1 MTTIGNP
8 ELDVVRDF
16 LDHCLVFEALPGQT
30 RDDCARQMAVRY
42 FPAPHQFEIE
52 TAPHGIVTLRSG
64 LVDILVDGQLQQR
77 LDAGDSFTLPLPDMG
92 CGQWQAKVAE
102 DCLIYLLPEEAS
114 LALRRDFPQLEDLLA
129 LNPLARQPLLPNAK
143 EPPPNTDGLHLLLQ
157 PLQQWMS
164 QNLVT
169 VTPEQR
175 VIDAAQSM
183 TARRVSSVL
192 VVSQSDELMGIVT
205 DRDIRSRLVAEGGS
219 GEQSVQRIMTPTP
232 LTLTPEHTLFDATL
246 LMSQRGIHH
255 LPIAQQGKALG
266 MITASDVF
274 LAREEDPVFFVQH
287 LGRQQ
292 DVAGLRQMLSGLPRL
307 FVHWVRGGLP
317 AEHIGRLSNMV
328 SEAAT
333 RRLIELG
340 IERLGPPPG
349 AFCWLSFGSQA
360 RGEQLLGGD
369 QDNGLVIDD
378 SVAETDLPWFAAL
391 AQWVCEGLDACGYVF
406 CPGEVMASNPQW
418 CQRLSQWQATVDQ
431 WMTSPTPAAVM
442 RVSIFFDLRGIW
454 GDTTLSRAVQHHML
468 THAKSNSIFQ
478 AALARNVLES
488 SPPLGLLR
496 QFVVERNGE
505 HRDQFNLK
513 KRGILPL
520 IELVRLRALSAGV
533 PALGTLDRLAAL
545 KALGH
550 MNPADADGLTE
561 ACRVISRLRIELQ
574 ADQVSRGEAVHNY
587 CDPKALSRLTR
598 HNLRGA
604 FAVIHDA
611 QASVRLHYLQGQG

>member
-16 LDHCLVFEALPGQT
+16 LDHCLIFEGLPGQT
-30 RDDCARQMAVRY
+30 RDDVARHMAVRY
-42 FPAPHQFEIE
+42 FPAPHRFDIE
-52 TAPHGIVTLRSG
+52 TTPPGIYTLRSG
-64 LVDILVDGQLQQR
+64 LVDIFVDGQLCQR
-77 LDAGDSFTLPLPDMG
+77 LDAGDSFTLPLLG
-92 CGQWQAKVAE
+92 KERNQCLAKVAE
-102 DCLIYLLPEEAS
+102 DCLIYLLPEDAS
-114 LALRRDFPQLEDLLA
+114 LALRRQFPQLEGLLA
-129 LNPLARQPLLPNAK
+129 LEAKVPASNA
-143 EPPPNTDGLHLLLQ
+143 DGLHLLLQ
-157 PLQQWMS
+157 PLQRWMS
-164 QNLVT
+164 RDLVA
-169 VTPEQR
+169 VAPEQR
-175 VIDAAQSM
+175 VADAARLM
-183 TARRVSSVL
+183 TERRVSSAL
-192 VVSQSDELMGIVT
+192 VVSASEKLVGIVT

-219 GEQSVQRIMTPTP
+219 SDQSVQSIMTPAP

-255 LPIAQQGKALG
+255 LPIAHQGKALG

-292 DVAGLRQMLSGLPRL
+292 DVSGLRQMLGGLPRL

-328 SEAAT
+328 SEATT

-378 SVAETDLPWFAAL
+378 AVAETDLPWFASL

-431 WMTSPTPAAVM
+431 WMTTPTPAAVM

-454 GDTTLSRAVQHHML
+454 GDTSLSRAVQHHML

-496 QFVVERNGE
+496 RFVVERNGD

-513 KRGILPL
+513 KRGVLPL
-520 IELVRLRALSAGV
+520 VEVVRLRALSAGLT
-533 PALGTLDRLAAL
+533 ALGTLDRLAAL

-550 MNPADADGLTE
+550 MNPADADGLAE
-561 ACRVISRLRIELQ
+561 AYRVISRLRIELQ
-574 ADQVSRGEAVHNY
+574 ADQVSGGETVHNY
-587 CDPKALSRLTR
+587 CDPNRLSRLSR

-604 FAVIHDA
+604 FGVIHDA
-611 QASVRLHYLQGQG
+611 QASVRLHYLQGLG